1 MTPARFDLTDAGR
14 AKLNFE
20 EDAIE
25 DNQMSEISE
34 ELNDDINSDESI
46 KIADY
51 ALNNIEMRDAQINKA
66 EQENT
71 DEDSQNI
78 SIEEQARENLRNFS
92 MDERV
97 DEENE

>member
-1 MTPARFDLTDAGR
+1 
-14 AKLNFE
+14 
-20 EDAIE
+20 
-25 DNQMSEISE
+25 
-34 ELNDDINSDESI
+34 
-46 KIADY
+46 
-51 ALNNIEMRDAQINKA
+51 MRDAQINKA